1 VRNKIKMF
9 AQKKVTLP
17 PGRHKIIIL
26 DEADRY
32 SISFTKDVVVQWFH
46 QYPAVWVP
54 TTFPHRTT
62 HVSPVWLML
71 CAYCLATLLSG
82 VASEIHAHFQLYKT
96 ISPWASPAFS
106 ASKRYSAKSALLPL
120 NTAHTA

>member
-32 SISFTKDVVVQWFH
+32 SISCTEDVVVQWFH

-54 TTFPHRTT
+54 TTFPHCTT

-71 CAYCLATLLSG
+71 CAYCLAPLLSG
-82 VASEIHAHFQLYKT
+82 VASEIHAHFQLYKK
-96 ISPWASPAFS
+96 IPPGF
-106 ASKRYSAKSALLPL
+106 PL
-120 NTAHTA
+120 HSVHQNVTQLSQLCCL